1 MQHRDPSSDDNATI
15 QPADFSFGRDG
26 AGETKTQKSK
36 PGAAAPAAGE
46 SDNTRWP
53 VIAAGALLLAGV
65 VGVFWLLPQA
75 VEKPEPRFKPAATD
89 TGEQQ
94 PATKKVQASPYSD
107 AEIAQQRRAVQKV
120 LQDILILQ
128 EELQERDIE
137 TWAEEEFAAAKS
149 LAEEADGIYRQRRFK
164 RALDKYRESLA
175 AFQQLRD
182 SIPER
187 IEKHIAAGNEALD
200 RGDAEAAHAAFDLVL
215 TISEDHPRGVRG
227 KLRAEKLPEAW
238 KHFTAGKQAFADGDL
253 DSARDALRQSL
264 DVDPETRPAKTL
276 LPQVLAA
283 ITERDYSQAM
293 STGYAAVAERDFAA
307 AEKAFLRAKKLKPE
321 AEDPLIGLQQARN
334 GAEQSSIDQ
343 LLARAQQQEESEDW
357 HGAVKSYETLLEKDG
372 SLVSAI
378 TGKARAEARAELD
391 DQLHELLDDPLSLGG
406 SKRNQYAR
414 GVLADA
420 RKVSDNSARTER
432 LQQQIEEL
440 ETALTQALIPLP
452 VVLQSDSSTNVTIYH
467 VGRLGNFAER
477 EITLKPGRYTAV
489 GTRAGYRDVR
499 REFTVAPGEEPPTV
513 VIQCAE
519 KINGANNS

>member
-1 MQHRDPSSDDNATI
+1 MQHRDPSSDDDTTI
-15 QPADFSFGRDG
+15 QPADFSFDRDG
-26 AGETKTQKSK
+26 AGGNRPQK
-36 PGAAAPAAGE
+36 PGPAAKTPG
-46 SDNTRWP
+46 
-53 VIAAGALLLAGV
+53 AGKGDRAQWRPLALGGLLLAGL

-75 VEKPEPRFKPAATD
+75 VEKPEPRIEPATTD
-89 TGEQQ
+89 TGEQESG
-94 PATKKVQASPYSD
+94 AKKIQASPYSD

-120 LQDILILQ
+120 LQDILVLQ
-128 EELQERDIE
+128 EELEERDIE
-137 TWAEEEFAAAKS
+137 VWAAEDFAAAKS
-149 LAEEADGIYRQRRFK
+149 LAEEADGIYRQRQFK

-182 SIPER
+182 SIPDR
-187 IEKHIAAGNEALD
+187 LEKHIADGNEALD

-215 TISEDHPRGVRG
+215 TISEDHPRGVKG
-227 KLRAEKLPEAW
+227 KARAEKLPQAW
-238 KHFTAGKQAFADGDL
+238 KHFTDGQQAFADGQL
-253 DSARDALRQSL
+253 DGARDALRQSL
-264 DVDPETRPAKTL
+264 EVDPQTRPAKEL
-276 LPQVLAA
+276 LPKVLAA
-283 ITERDYSQAM
+283 ITERDYSESM
-293 STGYAAVAERDFAA
+293 STGYAAIAERDFTA

-321 AEDPLIGLQQARN
+321 AEDPAIGLRQARN

-357 HGAVKSYETLLEKDG
+357 HGAVESYTSLLEKDG

-391 DQLHELLDDPLSLGG
+391 DRLQALLDDPLSLGD
-406 SKRNQYAR
+406 SKRNQHAR
-414 GVLADA
+414 SVLADA
-420 RKVSDNSARTER
+420 RTISGSSARTER
-432 LQQQIEEL
+432 LQQQIENL

-499 REFTVAPGEEPPTV
+499 REFTVEPGEEPPTV